1 MERQRP
7 AAEHEFG
14 SQDTD
19 LKLSLVEAY
28 LKHFTIALRGKFPQ
42 LWYFDAFAGTG
53 ERTVRVAARDGD
65 LFDEAIPE
73 SVERRR
79 GSASIAID
87 VDPPFDQIV
96 FVEKRAKSI
105 AALRTLRDQHK
116 GRNIEV
122 IAGDA
127 NCELVEAIGRADWSR
142 TRAAM
147 FLDPY
152 GMNVDWET
160 LKAVASTRAI
170 DVWYLFSLSGLYRQA
185 ARNAEAIDSTKR
197 AAITRIL
204 GTDEWERE
212 LYAPP
217 AQGDLW
223 DDTAELQ
230 RTADVRGLETYVK
243 ARLQTIFPAV
253 LPPKAL
259 ADRQRS
265 HRNSRCFSQCQTQT
279 RPATELATRIASHIL
294 KVGMSSQV
302 RPR

>member
-1 MERQRP
+1 V

-19 LKLSLVEAY
+19 LKLALVEAY
-28 LKHFTIALRGKFPQ
+28 LGRFTTALRWKFPE
-42 LWYFDAFAGTG
+42 LWYFDVFAGTG

-65 LFDEAIPE
+65 LFDESTPE

-79 GSASIAID
+79 GSARIAIE
-87 VDPPFDQIV
+87 VVPPFHRII
-96 FVEKRAKSI
+96 FVEKKPKSI
-105 AALRTLRDQHK
+105 AALKALRALHPD
-116 GRNIEV
+116 RNIEV
-122 IAGDA
+122 VAGDA
-127 NCELVEAIGRADWSR
+127 NQELIEAIARADWQR
-142 TRAAM
+142 TRAVM

-160 LKAVASTRAI
+160 LKAVANTRAI

-185 ARNAEAIDSTKR
+185 ARKAEAIDDNKR

-212 LYAPP
+212 LYAQP
-217 AQGDLW
+217 AQGNLL
-223 DDTAELQ
+223 DDPVELQ
-230 RTADVRGLETYVK
+230 RTADVRGLEAYVR

-253 LPPKAL
+253 LPPRAIPV
-259 ADRQRS
+259 
-265 HRNSRCFSQCQTQT
+265 NSRPQRFSLFFAMSNPDP
-279 RPATELATRIASHIL
+279 RAIAVATRIASHIL
-294 KVGMSSQV
+294 KAGMSSQV